1 MNAGWMDRT
10 ALIGASIFSAL
21 LGIAVYFDFIW
32 FALLPFLILLSWWGI
47 KRLDLFIGTILITVP
62 LSLNLQEFSDTS
74 LGLYMPTE
82 PLLFLGLLIFVF
94 RSLKGWPVDKRLLTH
109 PISIIISLM
118 MLWMLITTVTSFDPI
133 VSLKF
138 TISRA
143 WFIASFFFFLG
154 HIMLHKPEYRERMIM
169 LMIFPLC
176 IVIVYT
182 LIRHAEFGFE
192 KHAGHWVMKPFFKDH
207 TSYGAVMAMFLP
219 PAIALLSKRS
229 RPTLTKVMLAIATG
243 VIALGLVFSFTRAAW
258 VSLVVV
264 AAIYAAMRFGF
275 KLRTLVGIGVIML
288 ALVWTSKDAI
298 IIELQRNKQDSS
310 DNLTEHVESISNVSS
325 DDSNLERLN
334 RWSCALALFKE
345 RPVTGWGPG
354 TYQFVYAPFQQSDL
368 KTIISTN
375 NADGGNAHSEYLGPL
390 AEQGVLGALFMILL
404 IWWASKIGF
413 RLWHHIKNLD
423 DRNLAVSVY
432 LGLMSYFI
440 HGVLNNYLD
449 TDKANAPF
457 WGFLVLLVILDIEL
471 KQGGDS
477 RLFKSATQQ
486 SRIV

>member
-1 MNAGWMDRT
+1 
-10 ALIGASIFSAL
+10 
-21 LGIAVYFDFIW
+21 
-32 FALLPFLILLSWWGI
+32 
-47 KRLDLFIGTILITVP
+47 
-62 LSLNLQEFSDTS
+62 
-74 LGLYMPTE
+74 
-82 PLLFLGLLIFVF
+82 
-94 RSLKGWPVDKRLLTH
+94 
-109 PISIIISLM
+109 
-118 MLWMLITTVTSFDPI
+118 
-133 VSLKF
+133 
-138 TISRA
+138 
-143 WFIASFFFFLG
+143 
-154 HIMLHKPEYRERMIM
+154 MLHKPEYRERMIM

>member
-1 MNAGWMDRT
+1 MDRT

-143 WFIASFFFFLG
+143 WFIAGFFFFLG
-154 HIMLHKPEYRERMIM
+154 HIMLHKPEYRERMVM

-258 VSLVVV
+258 VSLVIV
-264 AAIYAAMRFGF
+264 AAIYAANIH
-275 KLRTLVGIGVIML
+275 VG
-288 ALVWTSKDAI
+288 
-298 IIELQRNKQDSS
+298 
-310 DNLTEHVESISNVSS
+310 
-325 DDSNLERLN
+325 
-334 RWSCALALFKE
+334 
-345 RPVTGWGPG
+345 
-354 TYQFVYAPFQQSDL
+354 
-368 KTIISTN
+368 
-375 NADGGNAHSEYLGPL
+375 AHSVKKHAFVQTSYFQL
-390 AEQGVLGALFMILL
+390 LFVFLC
-404 IWWASKIGF
+404 
-413 RLWHHIKNLD
+413 R
-423 DRNLAVSVY
+423 
-432 LGLMSYFI
+432 MSYFWAENV
-440 HGVLNNYLD
+440 GD
-449 TDKANAPF
+449 GPGCF
-457 WGFLVLLVILDIEL
+457 
-471 KQGGDS
+471 GGCPGIS
-477 RLFKSATQQ
+477 FENVYEIFEEFFK
-486 SRIV
+486 

>member
-1 MNAGWMDRT
+1 MNARWTDRT

-32 FALLPFLILLSWWGI
+32 FALLPFLILLVWWGI
-47 KRLDLFIGTILITVP
+47 KRLDLFIGTILISVP

-143 WFIASFFFFLG
+143 WFVASFFFFLG
-154 HIMLHKPEYRERMIM
+154 HIMLHKPEYRERMVM

-243 VIALGLVFSFTRAAW
+243 VIAFGLVFSFTRAAW

-275 KLRTLVGIGVIML
+275 KLRTLFGIGVIML

-334 RWSCALALFKE
+334 RWSCAIALFQE
-345 RPVTGWGPG
+345 RPLRGWGPG
-354 TYQFVYAPFQQSDL
+354 TYQFVYAPFQKSDL

-413 RLWHHIKNLD
+413 RLWRNIKNID
-423 DRNLAVSVY
+423 DRNLAISVY

-457 WGFLVLLVILDIEL
+457 WGFLVLLVVLDIEL
-471 KQGGDS
+471 KHGRDS
-477 RLFKSATQQ
+477 RLLKSATQQ

>member
-1 MNAGWMDRT
+1 MKSVLTDRT

-21 LGIAVYFDFIW
+21 LGIAFYFDFIW
-32 FALLPFLILLSWWGI
+32 FAFLPLSILLLWWGV
-47 KRLDLFIGTILITVP
+47 KRLDLFIGAILISVP
-62 LSLNLQEFSDTS
+62 LSLNLQEFSDTA

-82 PLLFLGLLIFVF
+82 PMLFLALLIFVF
-94 RSLKGWPVDKRLLTH
+94 RSLKGWPVDKRLLKH

-118 MLWMLITTVTSFDPI
+118 MLWMVITTVTSFDPI

-154 HIMLHKPEYRERMIM
+154 HIMLHKPRYRERMVM
-169 LMIFPLC
+169 LILFPLC

-182 LIRHAEFGFE
+182 LIRHSGHGFE

-207 TSYGAVMAMFLP
+207 TSYGAVIAMLFP
-219 PAIALLSKRS
+219 PAIALLSKRN
-229 RPTLTKVMLAIATG
+229 RPTLMKVMLAIATG
-243 VIALGLVFSFTRAAW
+243 VIAMGLVFSFTRAAW

-264 AAIYAAMRFGF
+264 AAIYAAMRLGF
-275 KLRTLVGIGVIML
+275 KLKTLVGIGVIIV
-288 ALVWTSKDAI
+288 ALVWTSQDSI

-334 RWSCALALFKE
+334 RWSCAISLFKE
-345 RPVTGWGPG
+345 RPITGWGPG
-354 TYQFVYAPFQQSDL
+354 TYQFVYAPFQKSDL
-368 KTIISTN
+368 KTSISTN

-404 IWWASKIGF
+404 VWWASKMGF
-413 RLWHHIKNLD
+413 RLWRNIKNVD
-423 DRNLAVSVY
+423 ERNLAISVY
-432 LGLMSYFI
+432 LGLMTYFI
-440 HGVLNNYLD
+440 HGILNNYLD

-457 WGFLVLLVILDIEL
+457 WGFLVLLVVLDIEMKQKEKTKSL
-471 KQGGDS
+471 KPAAQ
-477 RLFKSATQQ
+477 
-486 SRIV
+486 